1 MLTETEILKFIS
13 EDAVSAKKRKAEI
26 GQKYYDAE
34 HDITRYRVFYYNY
47 DGKLIEDTTRANIKI
62 SHPFFT
68 ELVDQTTQYML
79 SGEGGLFHSDLRDL
93 TEKLELYFTED
104 FKSVLADVITGSQI
118 KGFEY
123 LYAYRNNNGTL
134 SFQCAD
140 GSGVIEVKAKETEYG
155 KDYVIYWYNDLNRRD
170 NKMVKRIQI
179 WDDEQTIFYVQ
190 ENGKLLLDEE
200 QELNPR
206 PHVIYKKPNDTALY
220 YDGLGFIPFFRLDNN
235 KKQQSSLKP
244 IKPII
249 DDYDM
254 MSCGMSNNLVDFDHP
269 LHIVKGFAG
278 DNLDELEQNIK
289 TKKMIGVGDSGGIDI
304 KTVDVPYQA
313 RLTKMQEDEKNIY
326 RFGMGFNSAQ
336 VGDGNITNIVIK
348 SRYALLDM
356 KCNKLEFKVRQ
367 FLNEILKIVID
378 DINRINGTAY
388 KISDVKIKFKREIMT
403 NASDNA
409 EIELKTAQTNQTKI
423 ETILNAASLI
433 GQEQALKKIC
443 DILSLDYDEVM
454 ESVDLDGNT
463 DLHKASEILKG
474 ISQNE

>member
-1 MLTETEILKFIS
+1 MLTETEILKFIN
-13 EDAVSAKKRKAEI
+13 EDSSSAKKRKAET

-34 HDITRYRVFYYNY
+34 HDITGYRVFYYNY
-47 DGKLIEDTTRANIKI
+47 DGKLVEDTTRANIKI

-104 FKSVLADVITGSQI
+104 FKSVLAEVITGSQI

-190 ENGKLLLDEE
+190 ENEKLLLDEE

-313 RLTKMQEDEKNIY
+313 RLIKMQEDEKNIY

-423 ETILNAASLI
+423 ETILNATSLI

-443 DILSLDYDEVM
+443 DILELDYAFVL